1 MPRFLLILFAVPAG
15 LLLVALLLIPLLLDE
30 QQLLDMATKIV
41 KEETGATLTVGG
53 EAHLSLFPKLSVD
66 LSDTAITMPDEE
78 QPLLKARF
86 LGLGLELIPL
96 LSGAIQ
102 VGELSVDGLVMTVQ
116 SDPEEPA
123 IDKVKLSDA
132 ELDAVYAKRRQE
144 REEQAKATG
153 DDAVPAA
160 AAPLVL
166 NIRHLLVTDSVLEIV
181 SAESGDRSRV
191 EIINLEATDVNLD
204 DRSIPLTMKARLEG
218 GDDSSPVEVSVA
230 AQLRVNTAT
239 QQLRIE
245 SIALEVSG
253 ALADTISLQSEG
265 VVDLRKQVA
274 DLQLEVALG
283 ETRGEGKLRFA
294 NLESPKIDATLHLN
308 VFDPVLLALAGPDA
322 GAAASAQSTAENDGG
337 EGDAPLPLNAI
348 RALDTR
354 AVLTI
359 DRASFAGH
367 NIEKVQAELRAVEGV
382 VKLKTLTGVVH
393 GGTLA
398 MKATFNGKH
407 NVGKLSARGKLTA
420 MDIAVALDAMESE
433 PVADG
438 LANLEWQLKS
448 SGTTSNE
455 LIEAM
460 KGPIKV
466 HTSNVNLKNLGIEKM
481 LCEAVA
487 LANGESLQNTLS
499 ASTHFE
505 ALTMDLAMS
514 DGKLKMKPLRAE
526 LLNVKLKGDGDM
538 DLLQQSFSAT
548 FSASLSPGLEELDP
562 ACRVNER
569 LTSIDWPVDCEGD
582 ITGDPAQWCQ
592 VDSQSIIEDLAAGE
606 VKRKVGKEAS
616 RLLDKLFK

>member
-1 MPRFLLILFAVPAG
+1 MSRFLLILFAVPAG

-30 QQLLDMATKIV
+30 QQLLNMATKIV

-53 EAHLSLFPKLSVD
+53 EAHLSLFPKISVD

-102 VGELSVDGLVMTVQ
+102 VGELSVDGLVMTLQ
-116 SDPEEPA
+116 SEPKEPA

-132 ELDAVYAKRRQE
+132 QLDAVYAKRRQE
-144 REEQAKATG
+144 REEAHQATVTG
-153 DDAVPAA
+153 DEAA

-166 NIRHLLVTDSVLEIV
+166 NVRHLLVTDSVLEIV

-204 DRSIPLTMKARLEG
+204 DRSIPLTVKARLEG
-218 GDDSSPVEVSVA
+218 GEGSSPVEVSVA

-245 SIALEVSG
+245 SIALEASG
-253 ALADTISLQSEG
+253 VLADTISLHGQG
-265 VVDLRKQVA
+265 VVDMRKQVA
-274 DLQLEVALG
+274 DLQLDVALG

-322 GAAASAQSTAENDGG
+322 GAAVSAQSTAEGDGG
-337 EGDAPLPLNAI
+337 GGDAPLPFNAI

-367 NIEKVQAELRAVEGV
+367 NIEKVQAELRAAEGV

-407 NVGKLSARGKLTA
+407 NVGKLSARGSLTA

-448 SGTTSNE
+448 RGTTSNE

-487 LANGESLQNTLS
+487 LANGESLENTLP

-505 ALTMDLAMS
+505 TLTMDLAMR

-526 LLNVKLKGDGDM
+526 LANVKLKGDGDM

-548 FSASLSPGLEELDP
+548 FTASLSPGLEELDP

-606 VKRKVGKEAS
+606 VKRKVGKEAG